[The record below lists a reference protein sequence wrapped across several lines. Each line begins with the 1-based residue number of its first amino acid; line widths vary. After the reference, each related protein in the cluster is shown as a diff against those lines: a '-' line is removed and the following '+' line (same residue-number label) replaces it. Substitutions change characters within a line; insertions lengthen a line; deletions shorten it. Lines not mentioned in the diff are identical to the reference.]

1 LHGYLQGGD
10 EEMAKN
16 QAQHIM
22 DLYAQENLLILEEL
36 QVYQDDE
43 YAKGARTSI
52 RLKRLIEREKDLLKE
67 LRTRERLMSSGVI
80 WLEGEPGLVSK
91 GASVLIPS

>member
-1 LHGYLQGGD
+1 
-10 EEMAKN
+10 MAKDRVQN
-16 QAQHIM
+16 IM

-43 YAKGARTSI
+43 YAKGAQTSI
-52 RLKRLIEREKDLLKE
+52 RLKRLIEREKNLLKE

-80 WLEGEPGLVSK
+80 WQEGEPGLASK
-91 GASVLIPS
+91 GASHALPPSLDTPRVVGGK

>member
-1 LHGYLQGGD
+1 
-10 EEMAKN
+10 MAKN
-16 QAQHIM
+16 HAQQIM

-43 YAKGARTSI
+43 YAKGARTSM
-52 RLKRLIEREKDLLKE
+52 RLKRLIEREKNLLKE
-67 LRTRERLMSSGVI
+67 LRTRERLMLMSSGVI

-91 GASVLIPS
+91 GLLS